1 MPKELKLA
9 GLNVVFFESRLAK
22 TMGDMLALHGAAA
35 FSAPSMKE
43 VPLENN
49 PAAFSFGEALLA
61 GRIERVILLTG
72 VGTRALMTVL
82 ETRHPK
88 EKILEA
94 LKKTVLIP
102 RGPKPIRVLN
112 EWGVPFQLSV
122 PEPNTWKE
130 ILKTL
135 DENQKTFPLSG
146 KRVAVQEYGVVNQE
160 LLDGLAERG
169 ADVLRVP
176 VYRWALPDDTGPLK
190 KAIQEM
196 LAGKTQVALF
206 TTSVQADHLF
216 KVAGPAAGDLKKA
229 MNKMVIASVGPDC
242 SEALRSHGL
251 GVDIEPETPKM
262 GPLVIQTA
270 EKAALLLEKK
280 SHG

>member
-9 GLNVVFFESRLAK
+9 GLNVVFFESRWAK
-22 TMGDMLALHGAAA
+22 PIGGMLGLHGAAA
-35 FSAPSMKE
+35 FAAPSMKE
-43 VPLENN
+43 VPRENN
-49 PAAFSFGEALLA
+49 PAAFSFGEELLA